1 MAGQRDESETRVLNF
16 FENARL
22 SPSKVI
28 GKESVEKM
36 SNNEVSRKLLG
47 SMAFPLPAPM
57 CRRPDLMERS
67 IKLDVFGDVPPEVID
82 GEAIHL
88 KIIVCIEKT
97 EVGIIESLPLRL
109 VIEQSGK
116 RVVYP
121 GENGT
126 FVSTD
131 RHLVKH
137 LFVLF
142 DRSGDDLLRI
152 GVEYFGRGS
161 GCFYPLHK
169 LTKRYRIKVQPREG
183 QLEPQDVRKML
194 SVIRDLSLDNQ
205 EYLQKLTRHVLQSS
219 ELIKE
224 IDLSL
229 NKDLP
234 NLRKDMRKWIR
245 TVEKSKL
252 LPIEERESFLRG
264 LGEV

>member
-1 MAGQRDESETRVLNF
+1 LAKAIVAVEEAIGIFSDLSDMFRRTMRKRSEEWVDGVISCLKAMIAGQRDESETRVLNF

-22 SPSKVI
+22 SHSKVI

-47 SMAFPLPAPM
+47 SMAFSLPAPM

-67 IKLDVFGDVPPEVID
+67 IKLDVFGDVPPEVIE

-137 LFVLF
+137 L
-142 DRSGDDLLRI
+142 
-152 GVEYFGRGS
+152 
-161 GCFYPLHK
+161 
-169 LTKRYRIKVQPREG
+169 
-183 QLEPQDVRKML
+183 
-194 SVIRDLSLDNQ
+194 SVYS
-205 EYLQKLTRHVLQSS
+205 
-219 ELIKE
+219 
-224 IDLSL
+224 IDLE
-229 NKDLP
+229 
-234 NLRKDMRKWIR
+234 MIC
-245 TVEKSKL
+245 
-252 LPIEERESFLRG
+252 
-264 LGEV
+264 